1 LNIPRCRWIK
11 TVTVNPEDVRKAI
24 RDDTI
29 LVSIMHANGEVG
41 TIEPIKEIAK
51 ITKEK
56 GVLFHTDAVA
66 STGNIPVNVKEM
78 GVDALSLA
86 ANMFYGPKG
95 VGALW
100 LKRAP
105 GSCLCWTGGYKKEG
119 GAPARKMWRGSWG
132 WGKPRRWHAS

>member
-1 LNIPRCRWIK
+1 
-11 TVTVNPEDVRKAI
+11 
-24 RDDTI
+24 
-29 LVSIMHANGEVG
+29 MQANGEIG

-66 STGNIPVNVKEM
+66 ATGNIPVNVKDL

-100 LKRAP
+100 LKKGTQDYAFAGR
-105 GSCLCWTGGYKKEG
+105 GIQEG
-119 GAPARKMWRGSWG
+119 GDGARARKTWPELRG
-132 WGKPRRWHAS
+132 WGKRRNWHG